1 MIERDQYGI
10 LVATERCSDLIVS
23 HEMQQDGPIEIR
35 LEYGKTEDWDDI
47 FESRRIT
54 SLNQSEHHYWQI
66 KRQSTD
72 LKPEVVAGLFRSLHK
87 ATHIDMAHLGLRD
100 SVAVREVGDLRVLR
114 DLSIRVKKQG
124 VDLGYIESDLN
135 SIEKQWCSLIQI
147 AIGASG
153 IEEALLLLKR
163 FEVDFLG
170 DERQIRKLSISR
182 LALLFSRPEVVW
194 TAIHSSLSQSTDGA
208 IAIDYE
214 FLHDS
219 ALKEAERRSITRDS
233 TGLRQRLR
241 RADDLTGEKDREEA
255 RHIYAEVEENAKRS
269 GDFEAATDAV
279 LGLCSLAIGK
289 DDLEVV
295 AECLG
300 RLDQYLGRI
309 EVSYR
314 NLVAMRLKAHFNVL
328 QGFSEEAELLYGEVV
343 RLATGNDERT
353 RRQEFLARIGIA
365 QLYCYLNRL
374 DDAKSEIAR
383 CDELLKAWLF
393 GRKGELRRSL
403 NEPKLYLAILV
414 EDLESVQKI
423 VEAEE
428 RAITSEQSATEFGG
442 LLLNYSNRARFLKKF
457 ACGLICARSASRLGD
472 RSKNQEMSLGADY
485 SAAVLL
491 AELDRLEEGED
502 LAIAVRNR
510 ARVLGSQKIAG
521 AANLLLTSMK
531 MSVED
536 YLPAMEYAREAASLL
551 SDEPA
556 GYVMA
561 KKSLAEA
568 LTAEGCLME
577 ASESLR
583 EALQVAEHHSAP
595 AKEIVSLL
603 MRIAEASGLA
613 GEWDRAEIIL
623 RRLESSEFEVP
634 DMEKDWRILAE
645 RLNAYRE
652 LRSRF
657 ETVRLEEQ
665 PLEAAGTIN
674 LATIQDANA
683 EVYKSLLNWWD
694 DWPNARSEVLDFW
707 GRGNLARLM
716 LNLRGFGDS
725 LNLVAEAQSIE
736 DIRQALRMLSMLS
749 DVLIVLWKG
758 DTGGG
763 FNIVPLNGDYEEPGG
778 WGYMVAAGSR
788 VDPPA
793 SKPETDWYPAMG
805 YAASILPEDLTNFMA
820 TEARSFLEQGKLLIV
835 PATAIGSFGVGG
847 KAIELLF
854 SEVCRATTIARGS
867 QKEKNMYEWVPYF
880 SDVPLPVLADIVG
893 EHSNSLRRLALL
905 LVRRTREARATGP
918 YGQIDKEIQMEF
930 RAELDKLRELS
941 RRLGNRFGWGQAR
954 EPFNATASQVTVEQV
969 QKHAAQNL
977 EGRLLADMANTY
989 RAEYRQE
996 FVPLLVL
1003 QNLGYRW
1010 RVEDVAQVASSRR
1023 LSKTKSR
1030 ELVGE
1035 WLAPPKPGWTIP
1047 SVASRVPLQSSEV
1060 TEE

>member
-1 MIERDQYGI
+1 MRKKSEAIERDQYGI
-10 LVATERCSDLIVS
+10 MVAAERCSDLIVA
-23 HEMQQDGPIEIR
+23 HELQQDGPIEIR
-35 LEYGKTEDWDDI
+35 LEHGKTEGWDDLS
-47 FESRRIT
+47 ESRRT
-54 SLNQSEHHYWQI
+54 ASQLEHHCWQI

-72 LKPEVVAGLFRSLHK
+72 LEAQVMIGLFRSLYESV
-87 ATHIDMAHLGLRD
+87 HISMAHLGLRD

-114 DLSIRVKKQG
+114 DLSIRVKKPG
-124 VDLGYIESDLN
+124 VDLDYIEGDLN
-135 SIEKQWCSLIQI
+135 NIEKRWCSLIQG

-153 IEEALLLLKR
+153 IREALLLLKR

-170 DERQIRKLSISR
+170 DERQIKKLSVSR
-182 LALLFSRPEVVW
+182 LALLFSRPEAVW
-194 TAIHSSLSQSTDGA
+194 TAIHSLLSRSTDGA

-214 FLHDS
+214 FLQDS
-219 ALKEAERRSITRDS
+219 ALKEAEARNIPRDS
-233 TGLRQRLR
+233 TSIRQRLR

-255 RHIYAEVEENAKRS
+255 RQIYIEVEEEAKS
-269 GDFEAATDAV
+269 GGDFEAATDAV

-295 AECLG
+295 AECLV

-314 NLVAMRLKAHFNVL
+314 NLVAMRFKAHFNVL
-328 QGFSEEAELLYGEVV
+328 QGFSKEAELLYGEVV

-353 RRQEFLARIGIA
+353 RRQEFLARIGLA

-374 DDAKSEIAR
+374 DDARAEIAR

-403 NEPKLYLAILV
+403 SEPKLYLAILL
-414 EDLESVQKI
+414 EDLASVQNI
-423 VEAEE
+423 LEAEE
-428 RAITSEQSATEFGG
+428 KAITSEQSATELGG
-442 LLLNYSNRARFLKKF
+442 LLLNYSNRARSLKKF

-472 RSKNQEMSLGADY
+472 RSKNQEISLGADY

-491 AELDRLEEGED
+491 AELERLEEGEG
-502 LAIAVRNR
+502 LAMAVRNR

-521 AANLLLTSMK
+521 AANLLLASMK

-536 YLPAMEYAREAASLL
+536 YHPAIEYAREAVSMF

-577 ASESLR
+577 AIESLR

-595 AKEIVSLL
+595 IKEIISLL
-603 MRIAEASGLA
+603 MRIAEASALA
-613 GEWDRAEIIL
+613 GEWDRVEIVL
-623 RRLESSEFEVP
+623 RRLESPEFEVP
-634 DMEKDWRILAE
+634 DMEKDWHILTE
-645 RLNAYRE
+645 RLNSYRE

-657 ETVRLEEQ
+657 ETVRLEEE
-665 PLEAAGTIN
+665 PLEAAGTTD

-683 EVYKSLLNWWD
+683 EVYKSLLSWWD

-725 LNLVAEAQSIE
+725 PNLVAEAHSIE

-763 FNIVPLNGDYEEPGG
+763 FNIVPLNGDYEDPGG
-778 WGYMVAAGSR
+778 WGYIVAAGSR
-788 VDPPA
+788 VGPPA
-793 SKPETDWYPAMG
+793 SKPETNWYPVMG
-805 YAASILPEDLTNFMA
+805 HAASILPEDLTAFMA
-820 TEARSFLEQGKLLIV
+820 TEARSFLEQGRLLIV
-835 PATAIGSFGVGG
+835 PATAIGSFGVGE

-867 QKEKNMYEWVPYF
+867 ETERNLYEWVPYF

-893 EHSNSLRRLALL
+893 EHSDSLRRLALL
-905 LVRRTREARATGP
+905 LVRRTREARASGP

-941 RRLGNRFGWGQAR
+941 RRLGNRFGWEQAR

-969 QKHAAQNL
+969 QKNASQNL

-1010 RVEDVAQVASSRR
+1010 RVEDVAQVASSQR

-1030 ELVGE
+1030 EVVGE
-1035 WLAPPKPGWTIP
+1035 WLMPPKPG
-1047 SVASRVPLQSSEV
+1047 
-1060 TEE
+1060 